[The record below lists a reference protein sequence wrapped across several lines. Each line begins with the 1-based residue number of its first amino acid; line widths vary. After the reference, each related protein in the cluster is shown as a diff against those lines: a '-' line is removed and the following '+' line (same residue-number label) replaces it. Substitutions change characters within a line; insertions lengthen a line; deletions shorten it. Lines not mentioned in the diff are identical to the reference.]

1 MRKHF
6 LILMLLTLLPLATWA
21 NKPTAA
27 NTPAVKAAQEWTN
40 QPLGLVE
47 TAVKLP
53 DGYDTSVGRVYYIAL
68 LSSQAAP
75 IKSNPGWSTD
85 LPTRTDINKY
95 KVYYYITN
103 DGTAS
108 YDEDGDV
115 TLIETAEITK
125 ATIKV
130 ANITSPVAAV
140 PDANRKYNGGEAVN
154 LVTAPEFTGIISDEI
169 ITEYSVDGGAWSETI
184 PTATVC
190 GSDVTIKW
198 RTKETTHYESYTA
211 GADVTTSLKKAD
223 LTTGDI
229 TLPTVISPLKY
240 TGQKQQIF
248 SSPGV
253 STLGT
258 VYFNKRSRFWICCH

>member
-21 NKPTAA
+21 GTPYAT
-27 NTPAVKAAQEWTN
+27 NTPAVKAAQEWTS

-47 TAVKLP
+47 TAVELP
-53 DGYDTSVGRVYYIAL
+53 GDYDTSVGHVYYIAL

-75 IKSNPGWSTD
+75 IKSNPNWSTE
-85 LPTRTDINKY
+85 LPTKTDINEY

-103 DGTAS
+103 DGTTK
-108 YDEDGDV
+108 YDVDGDV
-115 TLIETAEITK
+115 TQIGTGTAEITK
-125 ATIKV
+125 ATIKA

-140 PDANRKYNGGEAVN
+140 ADANRKYNGGEAVN

-169 ITEYSVDGGAWSETI
+169 TTEYSTDGVNWSPNI

-190 GSDVTIKW
+190 GVNYTIKW
-198 RTKETTHYESYTA
+198 RTQETTHYESYTA
-211 GADVTTSLKKAD
+211 GADVTTSLNMAD

-229 TLPTVISPLKY
+229 TLPTVI
-240 TGQKQQIF
+240 
-248 SSPGV
+248 
-253 STLGT
+253 
-258 VYFNKRSRFWICCH
+258 